1 MAGSCGVDKEEVLAR
16 VGTKDPK
23 NAGIA
28 PARTTKEL
36 REI

>member
-1 MAGSCGVDKEEVLAR
+1 MAGNCGVDKEEVLAR
-16 VGTKDPK
+16 VRRKDPK

-28 PARTTKEL
+28 AARTTKEL